1 MTQVESPDT
10 SGAVLTAC
18 TILLSIETSRTVI
31 LRANIGMV
39 RASILAW
46 AWKGADAVDVVGVA
60 GAVDGARL
68 C

>member
-39 RASILAW
+39 RVLLVQLMVLDCANDLAQ
-46 AWKGADAVDVVGVA
+46 G
-60 GAVDGARL
+60 
-68 C
+68 